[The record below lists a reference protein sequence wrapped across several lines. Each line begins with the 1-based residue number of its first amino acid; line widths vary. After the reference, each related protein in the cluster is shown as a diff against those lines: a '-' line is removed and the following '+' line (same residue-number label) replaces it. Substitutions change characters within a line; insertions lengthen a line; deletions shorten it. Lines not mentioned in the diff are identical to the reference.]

1 VDKIPFSAYDFF
13 AHLSPGTV
21 VLATVDYAWGLG
33 ILERKEIGTLFCIA
47 LVILAY
53 VTGHI
58 LSQFASLLFEFAL
71 VKCILKRPLL
81 LLLGAKPRWTGFAWI
96 FQDFHTAFPEST
108 RLRIRE
114 QAVARGCNSEGEGL
128 FLHAYAIMT
137 ANERTQA
144 RLDIFLNQY
153 GFARNMSF
161 AFLVSAVAIVAE
173 HIYSTHPVRLRW
185 SLLATF
191 AAISLFY
198 RYLKYFRQY
207 SYELFL
213 RYAELPPG

>member
-1 VDKIPFSAYDFF
+1 
-13 AHLSPGTV
+13 
-21 VLATVDYAWGLG
+21 
-33 ILERKEIGTLFCIA
+33 
-47 LVILAY
+47 
-53 VTGHI
+53 
-58 LSQFASLLFEFAL
+58 
-71 VKCILKRPLL
+71 
-81 LLLGAKPRWTGFAWI
+81 
-96 FQDFHTAFPEST
+96 
-108 RLRIRE
+108 
-114 QAVARGCNSEGEGL
+114 
-128 FLHAYAIMT
+128 MT

-173 HIYSTHPVRLRW
+173 HIYGTHPVRLRW